1 MKLKNLKPNE
11 IITTR
16 DFPVHNSQILKIYF
30 RVCKKGYQ
38 KILPPTPVI
47 PLSRGLP
54 LLDGKSKKS
63 QEYNRRIKEYVK
75 NNKKIKYLMVDG
87 SHKTTAL
94 TLTHKPIR
102 VMILKTDEDIK
113 EVKDLIEAGE
123 IFGIY
128 KIKKIN
134 QELKAM
140 AKHLK
145 PAKFFETIED
155 KTKRM
160 VKEKGIPKFMIDYYK
175 NEKINSKNI

>member
-1 MKLKNLKPNE
+1 MEIKDLKPHE

-16 DFPVHNSQILKIYF
+16 DFPVHNLDVLKIYF
-30 RVCKKGYQ
+30 RICKKGHQ

-47 PLSRGLP
+47 PLSIGLP
-54 LLDGKSKKS
+54 LSSGRSKKS
-63 QEYNRRIKEYVK
+63 QEYNKRIKDYIK

-94 TLTHKPIR
+94 TLTHKPIHA
-102 VMILKTDEDIK
+102 MTLKNNEDIQ

-128 KIKKIN
+128 KIKTIKE
-134 QELKAM
+134 ELKEK
-140 AKHLK
+140 AKHFEN
-145 PAKFFETIED
+145 AKFFESVED

-160 VKEKGIPKFMIDYYK
+160 VKEEVIPRFMIDEYTRK
-175 NEKINSKNI
+175 CRN